1 MRPIFLFL
9 AILTVA
15 GAVAAL
21 TARQLVHGA
30 LYLAGAFAGL
40 ALLYLG
46 LGAQFVGLVQILVYV
61 GAVAILIVFAILL
74 TRSSESPQAQRWG
87 SAPWIGLGI
96 GGLVFAALAVA
107 ILNSAATQAPPW
119 PAHSVTTA
127 ATVAQVGRSLMTD
140 HVVALEA
147 IGLLLTAALIGGVL
161 IALEESRRDA
171 GAPEPSGNS
180 PDGTLTRGMPE
191 RSHPGAFLDSE
202 GDRSGEVGAGGHGE
216 GRGGGV

>member
-15 GAVAAL
+15 GAVAAMS
-21 TARQLVHGA
+21 TRQLVHGA

-74 TRSSESPQAQRWG
+74 TRSSESPEAERWG
-87 SAPWIGLGI
+87 RAPWIGLMVGT
-96 GGLVFAALAVA
+96 LVFAGLAVA
-107 ILNSAATQAPPW
+107 ILNSGVTHAPPW
-119 PAHSVTTA
+119 PAQSVKTA

-161 IALEESRRDA
+161 IALD
-171 GAPEPSGNS
+171 
-180 PDGTLTRGMPE
+180 
-191 RSHPGAFLDSE
+191 
-202 GDRSGEVGAGGHGE
+202 E
-216 GRGGGV
+216 GRGGPVHVRGQGEAAADASSITARQGAKGPEAGRPPASEAQGGGT

>member
-87 SAPWIGLGI
+87 RAPWVGLGI
-96 GGLVFAALAVA
+96 GGLVFLALAVA
-107 ILNSAATQAPPW
+107 ILNSAVTQSPPS
-119 PAHSVTTA
+119 PAQSVTTD
-127 ATVAQVGRSLMTD
+127 ATVAQVGRSLMTH

-161 IALEESRRDA
+161 IALDESRRFA
-171 GAPEPSGNS
+171 GTPEQGGKS
-180 PDGTLTRGMPE
+180 PDGTLAHGGPE
-191 RSHPGAFLDSE
+191 PSHPGALPRLE
-202 GDRSGEVGAGGHGE
+202 AGRGGTAPRVGHGE
-216 GRGGGV
+216 AQGGGA

>member
-87 SAPWIGLGI
+87 RAPWVGLGI
-96 GGLVFAALAVA
+96 GGLVFGALAVA
-107 ILNSAATQAPPW
+107 ILNSAVTQSPPW
-119 PAHSVTTA
+119 PAHSVTMD

-147 IGLLLTAALIGGVL
+147 IGLLLTAALIGGAL
-161 IALEESRRDA
+161 IALDEGRRFG
-171 GAPEPSGNS
+171 GAPELGENS
-180 PDGTLTRGMPE
+180 PDGTVTRGMPE
-191 RSHPGAFLDSE
+191 PSHPGALPRSE
-202 GDRSGEVGAGGHGE
+202 GDRGGGAHAGGHGE
-216 GRGGGV
+216 ARGGGA

>member
-87 SAPWIGLGI
+87 RAPWVGLGI
-96 GGLVFAALAVA
+96 GGLVFGALAVA
-107 ILNSAATQAPPW
+107 ILSSAVTQSPAW
-119 PAHSVTTA
+119 PAHSVTMD

-161 IALEESRRDA
+161 IALDESRRSA
-171 GAPEPSGNS
+171 GTPEQGDNS
-180 PDGTLTRGMPE
+180 PDGTATRGMPE
-191 RSHPGAFLDSE
+191 PSHPGALRRPE
-202 GDRSGEVGAGGHGE
+202 GDRVGGVRTGGHGAA
-216 GRGGGV
+216 RGGGA